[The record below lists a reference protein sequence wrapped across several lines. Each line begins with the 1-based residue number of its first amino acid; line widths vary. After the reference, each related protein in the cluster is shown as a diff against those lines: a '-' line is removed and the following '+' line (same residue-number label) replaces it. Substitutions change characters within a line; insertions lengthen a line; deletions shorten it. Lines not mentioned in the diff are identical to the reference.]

1 MTARRIIPS
10 PNIWHWPEIY
20 EAENRAQDVDA
31 AIPAELRRIEPW
43 EGATIV
49 DVGCGTGFH
58 LPGFASSARRVV
70 GIEPH
75 EPMIGRARARVAGS
89 SNVEVLAGHA
99 EDIPLADS
107 VADIVHARTA
117 YFFGPGCG
125 AGIAE
130 AMRVLRPG
138 GTLIVVDLD
147 VSASPYGDWMRAD
160 IPKYDCAA
168 VEDYFDAQG
177 FALRRVDTRWRF
189 EDRRTL
195 RSVLGIEF
203 TRRTAAR
210 AARSVHG
217 LEFEVRYRVH
227 WRVKPRGLEAGRFVP
242 PRSL

>member
-1 MTARRIIPS
+1 MTDRRTIPS

-20 EAENRAQDVDA
+20 EAENRAQDVDG
-31 AIPAELRRIEPW
+31 AIPAELRRIAPW
-43 EGATIV
+43 DGATIV

-58 LPGFASSARRVV
+58 LPGFAASARRVV
-70 GIEPH
+70 GIEPY
-75 EPMIGRARARVAGS
+75 EPMVRRALVRVSGS
-89 SNVEVLAGHA
+89 SNVEVLTGHA
-99 EDIPLADS
+99 EEIPLEDS

-125 AGIAE
+125 AGITE

-147 VSASPYGDWMRAD
+147 VSASPYGHWMRAD
-160 IPKYDCAA
+160 LPKYNCAA
-168 VEDYFDAQG
+168 VEGFFDAQG

-189 EDRRTL
+189 EDRQTL

-203 TRRTAAR
+203 TRRTAER
-210 AARSVHG
+210 AARSVPN
-217 LEFEVRYRVH
+217 LEFGVRYRVH
-227 WRVKPRGLEAGRFVP
+227 WRAKPSGLETSRLG